1 MEESKHKREVT
12 VGFFILLGLVFLIG
26 GILIIGNLSGTF
38 KKKVTVSSIFDDVG
52 GLQTGNNIW
61 FSGVK
66 IGTISNLR
74 IFSQSKVKVDMKID
88 EKSIPYIHKDAKV
101 KLSSEGLIGNKILI
115 IYGGTTRVPHIEEG
129 DTLVSDKTFSTEEM
143 MNILQENNK
152 NLLTITSDFSQLS
165 KDLMNGKGTIGK
177 LLTDED
183 LYNHL
188 KASARTLQYASG
200 DAQQLIKSIARFSE
214 GLNKKGTLANELT
227 NDTIV
232 FKSLKHSAAQLANM
246 SDSAKQIINN
256 LKEASQNPGTPLGV
270 LLLDQESGEHLKNT
284 LENLETSSQKLSE
297 NMEALKHNFLFR
309 GYFKKREK
317 NKNQENSNLKDQNP

>member
-1 MEESKHKREVT
+1 MDEAKRKREVT

-38 KKKVTVSSIFDDVG
+38 KKKVNVISIFDDVG

-74 IFSQSKVKVDMKID
+74 ILSQSKVEVIMKID
-88 EKSIPYIHKDAKV
+88 RKSTPYIHKDAKV

-115 IYGGTTRVPHIEEG
+115 IYGGTTHAAQIENG
-129 DTLVSDKTFSTEEM
+129 DTLISDKTFSTEEM
-143 MNILQENNK
+143 MNTLQENNK

-165 KDLMNGKGTIGK
+165 RDVMNGKGTIGK

-188 KASARTLQYASG
+188 KAASLSLQNASAN
-200 DAQQLIKSIARFSE
+200 AQQLIKSVARFSE

-227 NDTIV
+227 SDTAV
-232 FKSLKHSAAQLANM
+232 FRSIKYSAAKLANM
-246 SDSAKQIINN
+246 SDSASQIIDN
-256 LKEASQNPGTPLGV
+256 LKKASQNTASPIGI
-270 LLLDQESGEHLKNT
+270 LLHDEESGEHLKNT
-284 LENLETSSQKLSE
+284 LENLESGSLKLSE
-297 NMEALKHNFLFR
+297 DLEALKHNFLFR
-309 GYFKKREK
+309 GYFKKKEK
-317 NKNQENSNLKDQNP
+317 DNNRKNSNKTDENP